1 MWVRVKVRHDS
12 NARILT
18 RSRKLMMNIAVYK
31 DMLKTFKIMTINFLI
46 WYIMYIFKI
55 IRYAFN

>member
-1 MWVRVKVRHDS
+1 
-12 NARILT
+12 
-18 RSRKLMMNIAVYK
+18 MMNIAVYK

>member
-31 DMLKTFKIMTINFLI
+31 DMLKTFKIKTINFLFGVS
-46 WYIMYIFKI
+46 YIY
-55 IRYAFN
+55 